1 MPLPLPSLAAARG
14 ARAAVARD
22 AKCAPPTAGIEV
34 ASVAVLVGLI
44 IADEPFTVH
53 SSPLRVQSR
62 RAGWGKRANCRFLL
76 KPPPVCQCPADFWSA
91 ATFFTLGLSR
101 PEISPRVWTF
111 DFRHERRG

>member
-1 MPLPLPSLAAARG
+1 
-14 ARAAVARD
+14 VARD
-22 AKCAPPTAGIEV
+22 AICAPPTAGIEV

-44 IADEPFTVH
+44 IADER
-53 SSPLRVQSR
+53 SPYTRRRSVCSR
-62 RAGWGKRANCRFLL
+62 GAPDGVKGQIVAFYSNRR
-76 KPPPVCQCPADFWSA
+76 QCPADFWSA

>member
-22 AKCAPPTAGIEV
+22 AICAPPTAGIEV

-53 SSPLRVQSR
+53 SSPLRV
-62 RAGWGKRANCRFLL
+62 
-76 KPPPVCQCPADFWSA
+76 
-91 ATFFTLGLSR
+91 
-101 PEISPRVWTF
+101 
-111 DFRHERRG
+111 